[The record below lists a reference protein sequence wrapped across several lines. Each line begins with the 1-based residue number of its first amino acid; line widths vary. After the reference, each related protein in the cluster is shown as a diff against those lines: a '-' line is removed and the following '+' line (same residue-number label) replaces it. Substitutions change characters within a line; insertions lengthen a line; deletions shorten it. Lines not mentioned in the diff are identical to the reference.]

1 MQATSSRH
9 NGLGRDILGLACTFL
24 ACFLLLGIVT
34 YHPHDPS
41 FSQVVSP
48 GAKVHNGAG
57 LAGAYIAGILVDLFG
72 VATYVFPVVFI
83 VLALKN
89 FIHRL
94 KFPWWRW
101 VGLAVFALAVAEL
114 SSTALAGIT
123 IGKITGG
130 GFFGQ
135 LLGEWMSYVLG
146 PWGARILAVV
156 GFFAAVQL
164 LAGNIWAPL
173 FAPLTTSVGDFF
185 SKYQERS
192 KRKERLKKL
201 LKTLEKE
208 GGDPTPE
215 EIEARLARLEQ
226 EEQDEIAGAES
237 YIGPDADQDDDDEP
251 HPYIQEQGES
261 EPESWDNGADDD
273 EPMDLGVAEPADDQ
287 PDIISGDELDEENYD
302 EDYDEDDPIFAL
314 ERLRRSTRP
323 EVEVEPGVQEVEVP
337 WEPEPAPQPKAAPAP
352 EPVPEPM
359 PKQDAGD
366 VPVSKPRASTGEGRD
381 VVMEGQIDPEADL
394 VREKPLSERKLKKL
408 ILPPKDILASVEGD
422 TKSTPTEEL
431 RRQAQALHTTLQ
443 DFGVQGEVSAVRP
456 GPVVTLFEYKPA
468 PGVKISKIANLT
480 DDLALALKAMAI
492 RIEAPIPGKDS
503 VGIEI
508 PSKYRQTVHYRE
520 VLESGAYA
528 KSESLLTLV
537 LGKDI
542 EGEPCVADLAKM
554 PHLLVAGAT
563 GTGKSVCLNALLL
576 SMLFKAKPSEVKML
590 LVDPKR
596 IELAVYADLP
606 HLIHPVVTEMSH
618 AKNALEWAV
627 HEMDQRYQAMAK
639 LAVRNISGYNAKLKT
654 LTQEQRIAL
663 DNPEPI
669 PYLVIVI
676 DELADLMLIAAK
688 EVEMSI
694 VRLAQLA
701 RAAGIHMILATQRPS
716 VDVVTG
722 LIKAN
727 FPCRI
732 SFQVTSKH
740 DSRTILDTVGSEHL
754 LGKGDMLFKP
764 GGGKL
769 QRIHGA
775 FVSDEDVASVVG
787 FWKSQEKPSY
797 SMDFSSWSSEGGEEG
812 GGEIGPGEMDSDQK
826 YLDAVD
832 FVTSQGKA
840 SISLLQRRFRIGF
853 NKAARYIEQ
862 MEVDGI
868 VGPAD
873 GSKPRPVLR
882 GRGE

>member
-1 MQATSSRH
+1 MQASSSRH
-9 NGLGRDILGLACTFL
+9 NGLGRDLLGLACTFL

-41 FSQVVSP
+41 FTQVVSP
-48 GAKVHNGAG
+48 GTPVHNGAG
-57 LAGAYIAGILVDLFG
+57 MAGAYAAGLLVDLVG
-72 VATYVFPVVFI
+72 VAAYVFPAVFI
-83 VLALKN
+83 LLALKN

-94 KFPWWRW
+94 RFPWWRW
-101 VGLAVFALAVAEL
+101 MGLGLLTLFIAAI
-114 SSTALAGIT
+114 SSTFMAGFS
-123 IGKITGG
+123 IGRVAGG
-130 GFFGQ
+130 GF
-135 LLGEWMSYVLG
+135 LGESLATWTGYVLG
-146 PWGARILAVV
+146 PWGARILA
-156 GFFAAVQL
+156 GIGLLLAVQL
-164 LAGNIWAPL
+164 LAGDIWSPLVAPL
-173 FAPLTTSVGDFF
+173 RTSVQNFF
-185 SKYQERS
+185 SKHQERK

-201 LKTLEKE
+201 LKSFEE
-208 GGDPTPE
+208 SGEEPTQE
-215 EIEARLARLEQ
+215 ELEARLAALEA
-226 EEQDEIAGAES
+226 DE
-237 YIGPDADQDDDDEP
+237 DADDFAEEEGAYPYSMDVDVDGAVEDAPWADSAREVEEDEAP
-251 HPYIQEQGES
+251 IVFNDGK
-261 EPESWDNGADDD
+261 
-273 EPMDLGVAEPADDQ
+273 AEPARSRAE
-287 PDIISGDELDEENYD
+287 PEEVYVEDEESD
-302 EDYDEDDPIFAL
+302 TGEDFDANDPIMAL
-314 ERLRRSTRP
+314 ERLSHTAKLRLQQESA
-323 EVEVEPGVQEVEVP
+323 EESSAIEPPTQEDIISLES
-337 WEPEPAPQPKAAPAP
+337 ETAP
-352 EPVPEPM
+352 E
-359 PKQDAGD
+359 
-366 VPVSKPRASTGEGRD
+366 PVSKPRTPAGEGRD

-394 VREKPLSERKLKKL
+394 VRDSKKLSERKLKKL
-408 ILPPKDILASVEGD
+408 ILPPKALLASVEGE
-422 TKSTPTEEL
+422 TKATPPEEL
-431 RRQAQALHTTLQ
+431 KRQAQALHTTLQ
-443 DFGVQGEVSAVRP
+443 DFGVQGEVTAVRP
-456 GPVVTLFEYKPA
+456 GPVVTLFEFKPA
-468 PGVKISKIANLT
+468 PGIKISKIANLS
-480 DDLALALKAMAI
+480 DDLALTLKAMAI
-492 RIEAPIPGKDS
+492 RIEAPIPGKDT
-503 VGIEI
+503 VGVEI

-520 VLESGAYA
+520 ILESGAYA
-528 KSESLLTLV
+528 KSESYLTLA

-542 EGEPCVADLAKM
+542 NGEPCVADLAKM

-563 GTGKSVCLNALLL
+563 GTGKSVCLNSLLL
-576 SMLFKAKPSEVKML
+576 SILFKAKPAEVKLL

-639 LAVRNISGYNAKLKT
+639 LAVRNVQGYNEKLKK
-654 LTQEQRIAL
+654 LTQEQRVAL

-775 FVSDEDVASVVG
+775 FVSDEDVAAVVN
-787 FWKSQEKPSY
+787 FWKAQQQPSY
-797 SMDFSSWSSEGGEEG
+797 SMDFSSWSTEGDAEGGS
-812 GGEIGPGEMDSDQK
+812 EIGPGEMDNDQK
-826 YLDAVD
+826 YQDAVD
-832 FVTSQGKA
+832 FVTNQGKA

-882 GRGE
+882 GRDE

>member
-1 MQATSSRH
+1 MTRAATQDMQASSSRH
-9 NGLGRDILGLACTFL
+9 NGLGRDLLGLACTFL

-41 FSQVVSP
+41 FTQVVSP
-48 GAKVHNGAG
+48 GAPVHNGAG
-57 LAGAYIAGILVDLFG
+57 VAGAYAAGILVDLFG
-72 VATYVFPVVFI
+72 VAAYVFPAVFLI
-83 VLALKN
+83 LALRN
-89 FIHRL
+89 FIRRL

-101 VGLAVFALAVAEL
+101 VGIGLFTLVIAAV
-114 SSTALAGIT
+114 SSTLMAGVSV
-123 IGKITGG
+123 GRITGG
-130 GFFGQ
+130 GF
-135 LLGEWMSYVLG
+135 LGESLATWTSYVLG
-146 PWGARILAVV
+146 PWGARILAAL
-156 GFFAAVQL
+156 GLLGAVQL
-164 LAGNIWAPL
+164 LAGDIWSPLLAPL
-173 FAPLTTSVGDFF
+173 RISVQDYL
-185 SKYQERS
+185 SKRQERK
-192 KRKERLKKL
+192 KRKERLKIL
-201 LKTLEKE
+201 LESYEKSGKE
-208 GGDPTPE
+208 PTPE
-215 EIEARLARLEQ
+215 ELEARLSALEDDEDDLREEAEAYPYNGDADEFDAADIPTDAPWLDVEDEGGPVLPDDLQ
-226 EEQDEIAGAES
+226 EPVRAQEKLVEAES
-237 YIGPDADQDDDDEP
+237 DADE
-251 HPYIQEQGES
+251 
-261 EPESWDNGADDD
+261 A
-273 EPMDLGVAEPADDQ
+273 
-287 PDIISGDELDEENYD
+287 YD
-302 EDYDEDDPIFAL
+302 ESDPIFAL
-314 ERLRRSTRP
+314 EGLRARTEKRQQEEERQIP
-323 EVEVEPGVQEVEVP
+323 QEVSSAVQQTAPKEESTAP
-337 WEPEPAPQPKAAPAP
+337 SHEEPEEQPLRNPRRPA
-352 EPVPEPM
+352 
-359 PKQDAGD
+359 
-366 VPVSKPRASTGEGRD
+366 GEGRD
-381 VVMEGQIDPEADL
+381 VVTEGQIDPEADL
-394 VREKPLSERKLKKL
+394 VRDTKKLSERKLKKL
-408 ILPPKDILASVEGD
+408 ILPPKALLASVEGD
-422 TKSTPTEEL
+422 TKATPPEQL
-431 RRQAQALHTTLQ
+431 RRQAEALHNTLK
-443 DFGVQGEVSAVRP
+443 DFGVQGEVTAVRP
-456 GPVVTLFEYKPA
+456 GPVVTLFEFKPA
-468 PGVKISKIANLT
+468 PGVKISKIANLS

-492 RIEAPIPGKDS
+492 RIEAPIPGKDT
-503 VGIEI
+503 VGVEI

-520 VLESGAYA
+520 ILESGAYS
-528 KSESLLTLV
+528 KSDSFLTLA

-542 EGEPCVADLAKM
+542 EGQPCVADLAKM

-563 GTGKSVCLNALLL
+563 GTGKSVCLNSLLL
-576 SMLFKAKPSEVKML
+576 SMLFKAKPDQVKML

-627 HEMDQRYQAMAK
+627 HEMDRRYQAMAK
-639 LAVRNISGYNAKLKT
+639 LAVRNISGYNEKLKK
-654 LTQEQRIAL
+654 LTQEQRVAL

-775 FVSDEDVASVVG
+775 FVSDEDVAAVVN
-787 FWKSQEKPSY
+787 FWKAQQKPSY
-797 SMDFSSWSSEGGEEG
+797 SMDFSSWSTDGDGEGGS
-812 GGEIGPGEMDSDQK
+812 EIGPGEMDNDQK
-826 YLDAVD
+826 YQDAVD
-832 FVTSQGKA
+832 FVTNQGKA

-882 GRGE
+882 GRDE

>member
-1 MQATSSRH
+1 MQASSSRH

-41 FSQVVSP
+41 FTQVVSP

-57 LAGAYIAGILVDLFG
+57 LAGAYVAGILVDLFG
-72 VATYVFPVVFI
+72 VAAYAFPMVFI

-94 KFPWWRW
+94 RFPWWRW
-101 VGLAVFALAVAEL
+101 LGLGVFVLAVAEL
-114 SSTALAGIT
+114 SSSAMAGIS

-135 LLGEWMSYVLG
+135 VLGEWTSYVLG
-146 PWGARILAVV
+146 PWGARILAAV
-156 GFFAAVQL
+156 GFLAAVQL
-164 LAGNIWAPL
+164 LAGNIWAPI

-201 LKTLEKE
+201 FKTLEKE
-208 GGDPTPE
+208 GGEPTPE

-226 EEQDEIAGAES
+226 EEREAAASAES
-237 YIGPDADQDDDDEP
+237 YIEPVEADVEDEP
-251 HPYIQEQGES
+251 YPYIQEQGGTEQAPW
-261 EPESWDNGADDD
+261 EDDAV
-273 EPMDLGVAEPADDQ
+273 DLGVAEPAEDDEMH
-287 PDIISGDELDEENYD
+287 IVTGDEQDVGEDD

-314 ERLRRSTRP
+314 ERLRRSARP
-323 EVEVEPGVQEVEVP
+323 EPEEVEVP
-337 WEPEPAPQPKAAPAP
+337 WEPEPVPQPKAAPAP
-352 EPVPEPM
+352 TPM
-359 PKQDAGD
+359 PAQHAGE
-366 VPVSKPRASTGEGRD
+366 VPVSKPRTSGGEGRD

-394 VREKPLSERKLKKL
+394 VREKSLSERKLKKL
-408 ILPPKDILASVEGD
+408 SLPPKDILASVEGD
-422 TKSTPTEEL
+422 TKSTPAEEL
-431 RRQAQALHTTLQ
+431 RRQAEALHTTLQ

-480 DDLALALKAMAI
+480 DDLALSLKAMAI

-508 PSKYRQTVHYRE
+508 PSKYRQTVHFRE
-520 VLESGAYA
+520 ILESGAYT
-528 KSESLLTLV
+528 KSDSILTLA

-542 EGEPCVADLAKM
+542 EGQPCVADLAKM

-563 GTGKSVCLNALLL
+563 GTGKSVCLNSLLL

-639 LAVRNISGYNAKLKT
+639 LAVRNIAGYNEKLKK
-654 LTQEQRIAL
+654 LTAEQRAVL
-663 DNPEPI
+663 DDPEPM

-787 FWKSQEKPSY
+787 FWKSQQKPSY